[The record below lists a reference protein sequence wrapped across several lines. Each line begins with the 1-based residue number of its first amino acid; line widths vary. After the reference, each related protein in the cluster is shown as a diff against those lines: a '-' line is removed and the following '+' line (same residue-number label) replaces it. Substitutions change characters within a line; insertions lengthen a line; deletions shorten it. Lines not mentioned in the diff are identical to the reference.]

1 MTNLSLSA
9 AASGETK
16 TADQNHKRA
25 PDGADKA
32 DAADKADGA
41 DGADWADRAD
51 RADGADKAD
60 STDRPDSTHRPD
72 SADRPEGASDVGL
85 AVTDVP
91 DGWPAILQPIAA
103 GDEGRKLMRDLVL
116 RALV

>member
-25 PDGADKA
+25 PDGADSRRRRQGQQA
-32 DAADKADGA
+32 
-41 DGADWADRAD
+41 RQ
-51 RADGADKAD
+51 
-60 STDRPDSTHRPD
+60 P
-72 SADRPEGASDVGL
+72 PEGASDVGL